1 MEKITIAEVEK
12 LAKEHGVEI
21 DYLDALNTAIAK
33 KHEMQQPMNYETVF
47 RLGREDY
54 PELKRA
60 TIVITDMG
68 NCVTVGVK
76 AIGRVF
82 EAVEAGG
89 FNVREELF
97 GDYCELNKDVPLNRL
112 FVSLKELLVKVS
124 NSIDECNKDVEA

>member
-82 EAVEAGG
+82 EAGG
-89 FNVREELF
+89 LNVREELF
-97 GDYCELNKDVPLNRL
+97 GDYCELGKDVPLDRL
-112 FVSLKELLVKVS
+112 FGSLKELFVKVS